1 MRLNEIFPLLKQAWN
16 FGKFHIIL
24 RDKEKIKESEATKI
38 SLFSHQKYGTFKGKL
53 DMKGDFSMSN
63 HEELNTLPPKTCTI
77 ERLVTMPEDVNKVI
91 EGRKTATRRNGRY
104 ADVGEIMVL
113 NDKKFIVNRVY
124 SQSLGELTDEHARQ
138 EGYETVEEYKQSIL
152 SIHPG
157 MPWLP
162 QMRVW
167 VHEFSPVTD

>member
-1 MRLNEIFPLLKQAWN
+1 
-16 FGKFHIIL
+16 
-24 RDKEKIKESEATKI
+24 
-38 SLFSHQKYGTFKGKL
+38 
-53 DMKGDFSMSN
+53 MKGDFPMSN